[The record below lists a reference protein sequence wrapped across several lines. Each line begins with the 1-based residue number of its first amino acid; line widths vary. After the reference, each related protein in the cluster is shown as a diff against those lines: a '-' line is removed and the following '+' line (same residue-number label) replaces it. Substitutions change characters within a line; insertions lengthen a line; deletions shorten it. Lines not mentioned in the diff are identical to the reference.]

1 MKVSISYSVD
11 LDEVPGKVR
20 EFLVQA
26 SESSVGIQAG
36 LKYLISMADGN
47 ISIDE
52 QLSQIDKV
60 RRQMADIDNTL
71 HDCSEIL
78 HGYEKALVQL
88 REPQMPVPTIPEELQ
103 NEQERIE
110 KP

>member
-47 ISIDE
+47 ISIE
-52 QLSQIDKV
+52 
-60 RRQMADIDNTL
+60 
-71 HDCSEIL
+71 
-78 HGYEKALVQL
+78 
-88 REPQMPVPTIPEELQ
+88 EP
-103 NEQERIE
+103 
-110 KP
+110 